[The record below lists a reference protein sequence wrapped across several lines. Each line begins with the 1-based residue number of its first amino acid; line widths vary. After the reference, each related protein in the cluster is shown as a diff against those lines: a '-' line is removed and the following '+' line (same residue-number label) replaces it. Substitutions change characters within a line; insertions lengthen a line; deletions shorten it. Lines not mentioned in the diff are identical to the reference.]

1 MISFFPVVIFTF
13 FVSASTVY
21 PSIASAAGNKSSAD
35 KFTAHSTNYYKASNQ
50 AKEILDQI
58 EDACDQMEYDGSR
71 MFDEYMDRTMLLSM
85 ADKIYDKMNYQEKE
99 DCPKQERKL
108 HQMIVILIGGEIY
121 HRRCRYRTKK
131 NMFRS

>member
-1 MISFFPVVIFTF
+1 
-13 FVSASTVY
+13 
-21 PSIASAAGNKSSAD
+21 
-35 KFTAHSTNYYKASNQ
+35 
-50 AKEILDQI
+50 
-58 EDACDQMEYDGSR
+58 MEYDGSR

>member
-1 MISFFPVVIFTF
+1 MADREGLGNLPIFDTEIRTSRELIAQEQRQEDDYQYIIRMY
-13 FVSASTVY
+13 SAL
-21 PSIASAAGNKSSAD
+21 AR
-35 KFTAHSTNYYKASNQ
+35 
-50 AKEILDQI
+50 EILDQI
-58 EDACDQMEYDGSR
+58 EYDGSR

>member
-1 MISFFPVVIFTF
+1 MLHKYGKGTMMTFPLEFTE
-13 FVSASTVY
+13 VTEEQKEWDDQY
-21 PSIASAAGNKSSAD
+21 LMPME
-35 KFTAHSTNYYKASNQ
+35 
-50 AKEILDQI
+50 AKKIQLEVM
-58 EDACDQMEYDGSR
+58 EMCDQMEYDGSR
-71 MFDEYMDRTMLLSM
+71 MFDEYMDRTMFLSM

-99 DCPKQERKL
+99 ECPKQERML

>member
-1 MISFFPVVIFTF
+1 MADREGLGNLPIFDTEIRTSREL
-13 FVSASTVY
+13 VAQEQRQEDDYQYIIRMY
-21 PSIASAAGNKSSAD
+21 PALAR
-35 KFTAHSTNYYKASNQ
+35 
-50 AKEILDQI
+50 EILDQI

-71 MFDEYMDRTMLLSM
+71 MFDEYMDRTMFLSM

-99 DCPKQERKL
+99 ECPKQERML
-108 HQMIVILIGGEIY
+108 YQMIVILIGGEIY